1 MTLTFIGHGYVGLV
15 TACVFADFGNK
26 VFVLGHT
33 QEKINKLK
41 NGDPIIYEPGLEE
54 LLKRNLKA
62 GRIKFTLDY
71 KECIPYSDIVF
82 IAVGTPMSLSSLRE
96 ASGKADLT
104 SVFEVTKNIS
114 KFLKKGY
121 TIVCC
126 KSTVPVKTN
135 KKIYEIIKENVK
147 SNEIEFDIASCPEFL
162 REGSAVSDTFNPDR
176 VVIGSDSKRA
186 INVLIELH
194 KPVKGERI
202 VTNIESSELIKYAS
216 NAILATKI
224 SFANL
229 FAEFAE
235 KTGAN
240 VESIL
245 TAVGL
250 DKRIGRS
257 FLYPGIGFGGS
268 CLPKDV
274 TALIHISRELGIDP
288 ALFKSVTKINTDSRN
303 RFISNIE
310 SKIKSGS
317 TICLWGLS
325 FKPDTDD
332 IREAPSVYIIKSL
345 LSKGYKLNVYDPA
358 SLNNIKKIFHKQIN
372 YFNDQYSA
380 LEGCDAL
387 CILTE
392 WNQFEEADFDKI
404 KKGLKNNIV
413 FDGRNIYD
421 PKKMKELGFNYY
433 CVGRKTL

>member
-15 TACVFADFGNK
+15 TACVFADFGNN

-62 GRIKFTLDY
+62 RRIKFTLDY
-71 KECIPYSDIVF
+71 KVCIPYSDIVF
-82 IAVGTPMSLSSLRE
+82 IAVGTPMSKSLLRK

-121 TIVCC
+121 TVVCC
-126 KSTVPVKTN
+126 KSTVPVGTN
-135 KKIYEIIKENVK
+135 KKIYEIIKKSAENKNV
-147 SNEIEFDIASCPEFL
+147 EFDVASCPEFL
-162 REGSAVSDTFNPDR
+162 REGSAVNDTFNPDR

-186 INVLIELH
+186 INVLTELH
-194 KPVKGERI
+194 KPVNGERI

-235 KTGAN
+235 KSGAD

-274 TALIHISRELGIDP
+274 IALIHISHELGIDP
-288 ALFKSVTKINTDSRN
+288 SLFKSVTKINTDSRN
-303 RFISNIE
+303 RFVSNIE
-310 SKIKSGS
+310 SKIKLGS

-358 SLNNIKKIFHKQIN
+358 SQDNIKKIFHSQLN
-372 YFNDQYSA
+372 YFNDQYTA

-392 WNQFEEADFDKI
+392 WNQFEEADFDKM
-404 KKGLKNNIV
+404 KKGLKNNII